1 MRSGPERPSAGALD
15 CRPLLRDAN
24 KRAGPVRLPSE
35 ESKDAPLDPLRE
47 ERALEDAE
55 ERRLFRRFREDGD
68 FSAFDELVRRTE
80 SRVRSVA
87 LAILR
92 DRAEAEDAAQEAFL
106 RAFRRAS
113 SYRGEGPVGAWLCRI
128 AVRAAHDALRRA
140 GRQRRL
146 IEVAKQPGDVQAEAG
161 SVDPEEELRKRT
173 EMDSALRT
181 LPADEREAL
190 VLKEVAGMTYRE
202 ISESCGVPLGT
213 VQSRIHRARQRL
225 ADALGSRS

>member
-1 MRSGPERPSAGALD
+1 MTPPWALD
-15 CRPLLRDAN
+15 CPALVRDAN
-24 KRAGPVRLPSE
+24 KRAGSVRLSSE
-35 ESKDAPLDPLRE
+35 EPKDAPVDPRQK
-47 ERALEDAE
+47 ERALQNAE
-55 ERRLFRRFREDGD
+55 ERRLLRRFREEGD
-68 FSAFDELVRRTE
+68 LRAFDELVRRTE

-92 DRAEAEDAAQEAFL
+92 DRSEAEDAAQEAYL

-128 AVRAAHDALRRA
+128 AVRSAHDAIRRA

-146 IEVAKQPGDVQAEAG
+146 LEVAKQPGDSPAESG
-161 SVDPEEELRKRT
+161 SAEPAEELRRRT
-173 EMDSALRT
+173 EMESALRM

-202 ISESCGVPLGT
+202 ISESCGIPLGT

>member
-1 MRSGPERPSAGALD
+1 MRLS
-15 CRPLLRDAN
+15 
-24 KRAGPVRLPSE
+24 SE
-35 ESKDAPLDPLRE
+35 EPKHAPDDPLRD
-47 ERALEDAE
+47 ERAREDAE
-55 ERRLFRRFREDGD
+55 ERRLLGRFRDLGD
-68 FSAFDELVRRTE
+68 LRAFDELVRRTE
-80 SRVRSVA
+80 TRVRSVA

-92 DRAEAEDAAQEAFL
+92 DRSDAEDAAQEAYL

-146 IEVAKQPGDVQAEAG
+146 LEVARPPDDPDDRAG
-161 SVDPEEELRKRT
+161 SAEPEEDLRRRT
-173 EMDSALRT
+173 EVESALRR
-181 LPADEREAL
+181 LPDDEREAL
-190 VLKEVAGMTYRE
+190 VLKEVVGMTYRE

-225 ADALGSRS
+225 ADALGARS

>member
-1 MRSGPERPSAGALD
+1 MRLS
-15 CRPLLRDAN
+15 
-24 KRAGPVRLPSE
+24 
-35 ESKDAPLDPLRE
+35 SKEPKHAPDDPRHE
-47 ERALEDAE
+47 ERARESAE
-55 ERRLFRRFREDGD
+55 ERRLFARFREEGD
-68 FSAFDELVRRTE
+68 LPAFDELVRRTE
-80 SRVRSVA
+80 SRVRAVA

-92 DRAEAEDAAQEAFL
+92 DRSEAEDAAQEAYL

-113 SYRGEGPVGAWLCRI
+113 SYRGDGPVGAWLCRI

-146 IEVAKQPGDVQAEAG
+146 LEVAAPPTDPRVETESVQ
-161 SVDPEEELRKRT
+161 PEEAIHRRAEL
-173 EMDSALRT
+173 ESALRR
-181 LPADEREAL
+181 LPDDEREAL

-225 ADALGSRS
+225 AEALDSRR

>member
-1 MRSGPERPSAGALD
+1 MP
-15 CRPLLRDAN
+15 DAN
-24 KRAGPVRLPSE
+24 KPGGPARLASE
-35 ESKDAPLDPLRE
+35 EQKHAPVHPARDESGR
-47 ERALEDAE
+47 EDAE
-55 ERRLFRRFREDGD
+55 ERRLLGRFREAGD
-68 FSAFDELVRRTE
+68 LRAFDELVRRTE

-87 LAILR
+87 LAILQ
-92 DRAEAEDAAQEAFL
+92 DRSEAEDAAQEAYL

-113 SYRGEGPVGAWLCRI
+113 SYRGEGAVGAWLCRI

-146 IEVAKQPGDVQAEAG
+146 REVVEPFGDAAAETG
-161 SVDPEEELRKRT
+161 SPEPAEELRRRA
-173 EMDSALRT
+173 EMESALRT

-225 ADALGSRS
+225 ADALGMRS

>member
-1 MRSGPERPSAGALD
+1 MRLS
-15 CRPLLRDAN
+15 
-24 KRAGPVRLPSE
+24 SE
-35 ESKDAPLDPLRE
+35 EPKHAPDDPLRD
-47 ERALEDAE
+47 ERAREDAE
-55 ERRLFRRFREDGD
+55 ERRLLGRFRDLGD
-68 FSAFDELVRRTE
+68 LRAFDELVRRTE
-80 SRVRSVA
+80 TRVRSVA

-92 DRAEAEDAAQEAFL
+92 DRSDAEDAAQEAYL

-146 IEVAKQPGDVQAEAG
+146 LEAAMPPGDPGEPTG
-161 SVDPEEELRKRT
+161 SNEPEEDLRRRT
-173 EMDSALRT
+173 EMESALRR
-181 LPADEREAL
+181 LPEVEREAL

-225 ADALGSRS
+225 ADALGTRS